1 MLNHILYSTVA
12 LIALMIPLIELPI
25 FVSVIQT
32 QSPPRAGQAAVKV
45 AVGSLI
51 VLCVAAL
58 FGTYMLQAVGVS
70 FPAFRAAGGLVLIL
84 IGLQMLQGG
93 PSSVLTDHGDQ
104 PDPEDQL
111 WVPLVMP
118 LTAGPAAITTVITLS
133 IREEAWIGIP
143 LGTLVGIGIATALVF
158 VVLLFAMPLS
168 RVLPPR
174 VARVSE
180 RFFGL
185 ILTAIGFQMGLTGI
199 AQFFSV
205 T

>member
-1 MLNHILYSTVA
+1 MLNHIVYSSVA
-12 LIALMIPLIELPI
+12 LIALMVPLIELPI
-25 FVSVIQT
+25 FVSVIQA

-45 AVGSLI
+45 AVGSLV
-51 VLCVAAL
+51 VLGVAAVA
-58 FGTYMLQAVGVS
+58 GTRMLEIVGVS

-93 PSSVLTDHGDQ
+93 TSSVLTDHGDQ

-133 IREEAWIGIP
+133 IREEAWIGLP
-143 LGTLVGIGIATALVF
+143 VGTLVAVGIATALVL
-158 VVLLFAMPLS
+158 VVLLFAVPLS
-168 RVLPPR
+168 KVLPPR

-185 ILTAIGFQMGLTGI
+185 ILTAIGFQIGLTGI
-199 AQFFSV
+199 QQFFSGA
-205 T
+205 